1 MPRVTHYALNIERGS
16 ETLWFFALKQVER
29 NTLSVCDLCIIPS
42 CTGIVQDSV
51 RLTSLFRNQGSS

>member
-1 MPRVTHYALNIERGS
+1 MPRVTHFALNIERGS

-29 NTLSVCDLCIIPS
+29 NTLSICDLCIVPS

-51 RLTSLFRNQGSS
+51 RLTSPYGDQRSP